1 MKLIFQYFR
10 AAIKQFTGLFLIS
23 FSLSIMLTVM
33 DILLPWGLRK
43 YLDCLTKENHYG
55 ILVAGVALFA
65 GYLLIKIFV
74 NVRWYISLD
83 RFGGRYMT
91 SLSLSLER
99 SMAGTYYSEIEKMR
113 PEIIRNILF
122 TDVLNVFRVIG
133 HQIPCMIGAIA
144 VMAACLIVSFAYN
157 IRMTVF
163 IFFAASVGFFV
174 SWCSRSILSKSAGK
188 TNAKLKIHDAWCTQ
202 FVEMLPFIQSD
213 NILNYYLEHTK
224 NNLAEFMDTAILEDR
239 KTLFWSGVTGSYHSL
254 FSICL
259 SALLAIP
266 AAGNSVTDLVF
277 FTMIANLVMQQAEKA
292 ETMFQQMIK
301 LHISFTHVDE
311 LLNLPQRNG
320 TCKMEEI
327 EEIDFDAVDFSYPG
341 KPNVLKK
348 ISCHLTKGDIIRLT
362 GANGSGKS
370 TFIKLLTGLYP
381 PTEGEIKLNGK
392 SIKQYTK
399 ESLNRQILYINQDEK
414 CLNETF
420 QKYLEVVTSKKLEEH
435 EFEKLLSQVNLEHG
449 RFIERNGDS
458 LSVGQRKKLFILK
471 LMLRQEEAS
480 VIILDELTA
489 GLDLQTTKQIY
500 DFINHVAK
508 EKNKIILLVDHNLG
522 REVNFT
528 KEFVFYEGKILERE

>member
-1 MKLIFQYFR
+1 MKLIVQYFR
-10 AAIKQFTGLFLIS
+10 AAVRQFTGLFLIS

-33 DILLPWGLRK
+33 NILLPWGLRK
-43 YLDCLTKENHYG
+43 YLNCLAKENHYG
-55 ILVAGVALFA
+55 ILVAGIAFFA

-91 SLSLSLER
+91 SLSLSLEK

-144 VMAACLIVSFAYN
+144 VMAACLIISFTYN

-163 IFFAASVGFFV
+163 IFLAVAVGFFV

-202 FVEMLPFIQSD
+202 FVEMLPFIQSH
-213 NILNYYLEHTK
+213 NIIDYYQEHTK
-224 NNLAEFMDTAILEDR
+224 NNLAEFMDTAVLEDR
-239 KTLFWSGVTGSYHSL
+239 KTLFWSGVTGGYHSL

-266 AAGNSVTDLVF
+266 VAGNSVTDLVF
-277 FTMIANLVMQQAEKA
+277 FTMIANLVMQQAETA

-301 LHISFTHVDE
+301 LHISFVHVDE

-327 EEIDFDAVDFSYPG
+327 EEIDFDAVNFSYPG
-341 KPNVLKK
+341 KDHVLRE
-348 ISCHLTKGDIIRLT
+348 ISCHLKKGDIVRLT
-362 GANGSGKS
+362 GTNGSGKS

-399 ESLNRQILYINQDEK
+399 ESLNKQILYINQDER

-420 QKYLEVVTSKKLEEH
+420 QKYLEVITSKKLEEH
-435 EFEKLLSQVNLEHG
+435 EFEELLNRVNLEHG
-449 RFIERNGDS
+449 RFIEKNGDS

-471 LMLRQEEAS
+471 FMLRREEAS

-500 DFINHVAK
+500 DFINHVAR

-522 REVNFT
+522 SEINFT
-528 KEFVFYEGKILERE
+528 KEFVFGEGKILEQE